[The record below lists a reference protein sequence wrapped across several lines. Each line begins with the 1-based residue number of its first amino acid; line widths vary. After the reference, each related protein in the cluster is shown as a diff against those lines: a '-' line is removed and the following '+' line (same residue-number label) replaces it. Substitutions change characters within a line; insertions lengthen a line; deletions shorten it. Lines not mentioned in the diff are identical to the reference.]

1 MLDAISIS
9 LGGIAGVESDT
20 STSKQSLA
28 ETYSQFLTLLTTQLK
43 HQDPLDPM
51 DSKDMTNQ
59 MIQLSNTEQQIAQ
72 TDRMNEILKINQASA
87 VNSALGYIGKEVDYV
102 GGETEF
108 KGNPVNVKYYLDGD
122 AQAVKISV
130 LDKDGKVVRTMDGNL
145 KAGGHSIVWDGKNT
159 AGELVAQGDYK
170 IEVGA
175 QDKEGKAVQTTTI
188 VPSTV
193 DGIETAGGQLLL
205 VIGNQKVAIGAV
217 QAVRDKTA
225 TAVVTPPT
233 TETPDTETPT
243 T

>member
-9 LGGIAGVESDT
+9 LGGIAGVDKDT

-28 ETYSQFLTLLTTQLK
+28 DTYSQFLTLLTTQLK

-59 MIQLSNTEQQIAQ
+59 MIQLANTEQSIAQ
-72 TDRMNEILKINQASA
+72 TDKMNEILKINQASA
-87 VNSALGYIGKEVDYV
+87 VNSALSYIGKEVDYV

-108 KGNPVNVKYYLDGD
+108 KGSAVNVKYYLDKD
-122 AQAVKISV
+122 SSTVKISV
-130 LDKDGKVVRTMDGNL
+130 LDKDKKVVRTMDGEI
-145 KAGGHSIVWDGKNT
+145 KAGGHAVVWDGKDKD
-159 AGELVAQGDYK
+159 GKVVANGDYT

-175 QDKEGKAVQTTTI
+175 VDREGKAVQTTTI

-217 QAVRDKTA
+217 QAVRQQVAAAPVA
-225 TAVVTPPT
+225 TTPAT
-233 TETPDTETPT
+233 
-243 T
+243 